1 MDKIITSAVLYFSDE
16 MRYGMMSNFRRSWS
30 KVGDRSVLPQKQA
43 FTNGY
48 LFTAI
53 NPMSGDSFHLLGFD
67 DMSTETEYLFL
78 TELKKKHPNEHVVI
92 VIDNAPCH
100 KPKIL
105 HSIDGLTL
113 IYLPPYSPELNPVE
127 RFFEEM
133 RRSTANEL
141 FTTLNDIENRITD
154 AINGWSKQSLINL
167 CCYDWIRR
175 QWEEVN

>member
-1 MDKIITSAVLYFSDE
+1 

-30 KVGDRSVLPQKQA
+30 KVGKRAILPQKQA
-43 FTNGY
+43 FTNSY

-53 NPMSGDSFHLLGFD
+53 NPINGDSFHLLGLD
-67 DMSTETEYLFL
+67 EMSTETEYIFL
-78 TELKKKHPNEHVVI
+78 TELKRQHLYEHVVV

-105 HSIDGLTL
+105 HNIDGLTVV
-113 IYLPPYSPELNPVE
+113 YLPPYSPELNPVE

-154 AINGWSKQSLINL
+154 AINSWSKEELIDL
-167 CCYDWIRR
+167 CCYDWIKK

>member
-1 MDKIITSAVLYFSDE
+1 LGKIITSAVLYFSDE

-30 KVGDRSVLPQKQA
+30 KVGDRSVLPQKQG

-53 NPMSGDSFHLLGFD
+53 NPLTGESFHLLGFD
-67 DMSTETEYLFL
+67 DMSTETEYIFL
-78 TELKKKHPNEHVVI
+78 TELKKKHPHKHIVV

-113 IYLPPYSPELNPVE
+113 VYLPPYSPELNPVE

-133 RRSTANEL
+133 RRATANTL
-141 FTTLNDIENRITD
+141 FTTLNDIEERLST
-154 AINGWSKQSLINL
+154 AINLWTEGRVKQL
-167 CCYDWIRR
+167 CCYDWIER
-175 QWEEVN
+175 QLGEVS